1 MKLLGKRILISIPK
15 RPESVIELTPET
27 ERQLEMEMI
36 KQWSKLEVF
45 EIGQDVEKIAKGD
58 SVYVS
63 TNVLTNGERI
73 TIGDDVKM
81 LVNEY
86 DVSIVW

>member
-1 MKLLGKRILISIPK
+1 MKLLGKRILINIPK

-27 ERQLEMEMI
+27 ERQLEAAMI
-36 KQWSKLEVF
+36 KEWSKLEVF

-58 SVYVS
+58 LVYVS

-73 TIGDDVKM
+73 TVGEDVKM
-81 LVNEY
+81 LINEY
-86 DVSIVW
+86 DISVVW